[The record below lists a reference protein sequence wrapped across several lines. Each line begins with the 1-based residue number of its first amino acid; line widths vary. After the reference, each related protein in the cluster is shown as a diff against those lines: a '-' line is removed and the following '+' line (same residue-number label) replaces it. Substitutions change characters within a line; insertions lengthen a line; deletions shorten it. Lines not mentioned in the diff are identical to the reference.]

1 MFRVHMKDRPPT
13 NYRESF
19 VTPDESRR
27 LGLLLNHLLDTGFIM
42 INTCSATTS
51 TAMGT
56 AEVDAL
62 VGAVSEG
69 LATID
74 GGA

>member
-1 MFRVHMKDRPPT
+1 MFRVHMKARPPT
-13 NYRESF
+13 NYRETF

-27 LGLLLNHLLDTGFIM
+27 LGLLLDHLIDAGFIM

-56 AEVDAL
+56 EEIDSL
-62 VGAVSEG
+62 VAAMTEG
-69 LATID
+69 LKKLSSL
-74 GGA
+74 